1 MNFFVW
7 NSFHLP
13 FVYQLCHNLEN
24 RVISFSKKKVT
35 GSYKGVDVNFYFNNF
50 GDFDEDVK
58 KEGYHIISRTEIVK
72 RGFFIEPPISSFQN
86 KLGFPDCLK
95 KEYETITNEIESDF
109 KWILFWNYG
118 ENIFVHI
125 PKNENKTPEE
135 INLLNKFIKKGIFVT
150 DNFIENSPHFSKI
163 IASDNIR
170 HFITND
176 LYMWNTFAK
185 IFYAN
190 EFSPIYKKLNYDY
203 KLAVSFRSPKKHRIE
218 ICNFISELN
227 RDDIF
232 LSYSSHFFE
241 RKTNEKYFDGE
252 GFSQYDETFKKLKS
266 IKNLNINN
274 VGDFSKKDYENL
286 LLISNDETPME
297 HDYYHRILS
306 KAPVVLLDETHAYNK
321 DSDIPMNLSEKTY
334 ILILANKPFLSTH
347 HYPLDIIKKYI
358 LNIEHPYY
366 TEIKKCTNNS
376 KELVN
381 FINHF
386 LDNFE
391 SMYPPLKKYTEM
403 LNTKLKNILD
413 NENSFL
419 EHMTT
424 KI

>member
-1 MNFFVW
+1 
-7 NSFHLP
+7 
-13 FVYQLCHNLEN
+13 
-24 RVISFSKKKVT
+24 
-35 GSYKGVDVNFYFNNF
+35 
-50 GDFDEDVK
+50 
-58 KEGYHIISRTEIVK
+58 
-72 RGFFIEPPISSFQN
+72 
-86 KLGFPDCLK
+86 
-95 KEYETITNEIESDF
+95 
-109 KWILFWNYG
+109 
-118 ENIFVHI
+118 
-125 PKNENKTPEE
+125 
-135 INLLNKFIKKGIFVT
+135 
-150 DNFIENSPHFSKI
+150 
-163 IASDNIR
+163 
-170 HFITND
+170 
-176 LYMWNTFAK
+176 
-185 IFYAN
+185 
-190 EFSPIYKKLNYDY
+190 
-203 KLAVSFRSPKKHRIE
+203 
-218 ICNFISELN
+218 
-227 RDDIF
+227 
-232 LSYSSHFFE
+232 
-241 RKTNEKYFDGE
+241 
-252 GFSQYDETFKKLKS
+252 
-266 IKNLNINN
+266 
-274 VGDFSKKDYENL
+274 
-286 LLISNDETPME
+286 ME